1 MMNLTNVLIVEDEKN
16 QRTLLRRTLERDGYA
31 VEEAENGKDAVTKFE
46 ERTYDLVLL
55 DQRLPDTTGID
66 VLTKIRRL
74 NPIIPV
80 IIVTAFANVRDAV
93 TAMKNGAFHYLTKPV
108 DVDELLLSIKNALE
122 TLALKR
128 ENEELKSTLKEKYR
142 YDKIIYAS
150 GKMEEVLSLAFR
162 AAKSDANVLV
172 TGESGTGKELIAG
185 AIHHLSPR
193 KDRHF
198 VAAHLAAL
206 PETLIEAELFGHEK
220 GAFTGAD
227 RRRIGKF
234 EFASGGTIFLDEIGD
249 LPPGIQVKLLRVLQ
263 DKAITRLG
271 SNEEIKVDVRLVCA
285 TNKIIDEEIKKGSFR
300 QDLFY
305 RLNVI
310 RIHIPPLRERRE
322 DIPILTDH
330 FIRAHAE
337 AENKNIKGITDEAMK
352 TLLRY
357 HFPGNI
363 RELENIIERA
373 IVLTRSTFISKDE
386 LPVSI
391 GETPKPGP
399 SGQLNETVA
408 EVEKEMITAA
418 LDKAGGN
425 QSRAAA
431 ELGISERVLRYKMG
445 KYDIKQHKLRND

>member
-1 MMNLTNVLIVEDEKN
+1 MNRTNILIVEDEKN
-16 QRTLLRRTLERDGYA
+16 QRILLRRALERKDYT
-31 VEEAENGKDAVTKFE
+31 VQEAESGEEAVTKFE
-46 ERTYDLVLL
+46 QGSFDIVLL
-55 DQRLPDTTGID
+55 DQRLPDIPGIE
-66 VLTKIRRL
+66 VLTKIRKI
-74 NPIIPV
+74 NPMIPV

-108 DVDELLLSIKNALE
+108 DIEELLLSMKNALE

-128 ENEELKSTLKEKYR
+128 ENEELKDTLRERYR
-142 YDKIIYAS
+142 YEKIIYAS

-162 AAKSDANVLV
+162 AAKSDANVIV
-172 TGESGTGKELIAG
+172 TGESGTGKELVAG

-193 KDRHF
+193 KDKHF
-198 VAAHLAAL
+198 VTAHLAAL

-234 EFASGGTIFLDEIGD
+234 EFASGGTLFLDEIGD

-263 DKAITRLG
+263 DRIITRLG

-322 DIPILTDH
+322 DITILTDH

-337 AENKNIKGITDEAMK
+337 AEKKEIKGITDDAMK
-352 TLLRY
+352 VLLRY
-357 HFPGNI
+357 NFPGNI
-363 RELENIIERA
+363 RELQNIIERA
-373 IVLTRSTFISKDE
+373 IVLTRSAYITKDE
-386 LPVSI
+386 LPISMAENV
-391 GETPKPGP
+391 KPGI
-399 SGQLNETVA
+399 SGQLNERIA
-408 EVEKEMITAA
+408 RVEKEMIAAA
-418 LDKAGGN
+418 LDNAGGN
-425 QSRAAA
+425 QSRAAS
-431 ELGISERVLRYKMG
+431 ELGISERVLRYKIK
-445 KYDIKQHKLRND
+445 KYKISSK